1 MLKERMSPSAISPRK
16 GSSGPQRDKQGS
28 NAKANPNALV
38 QSQMNFRRGSPEMGK
53 ICEIR
58 TDGFENCR
66 EAVGRAAD
74 SKECK
79 DKGLTLNN
87 YYGLWDTEQNKCL
100 IMTNDV
106 ATDAFSQC
114 GWNTSQYDYIWF
126 QNEGQIAQ
134 PSSLLRPSCPL
145 PEQLQTTASK
155 TAIVRQDIGLPGTKT
170 LHMVLPEPQATYV
183 QCATKCS
190 ARDPS
195 DPRKPEYPVS
205 LFFKSAPTDQSV
217 QQQMRGLG
225 IEPDGLATGPNC
237 LCVQMRSDES
247 LDNLKPLPNILG
259 SWGNCSVVSA
269 PSDDVVL
276 TVSVQDTNLFSP
288 SLDDPYRWA
297 KSVLSTPCPDPIDRF
312 NTLSQDLCPGIP
324 KVGEDPW
331 SFKDANGTWWQG
343 TWCGQKNSSPC
354 WCGVYEDTPS
364 VCQNEAVNFAEGT
377 SHDYWRCVG
386 ADSYDKRF
394 TKDERQ
400 ALQDF
405 CQNTTSKAWQDELS
419 NKIVPEFGC
428 DCGWSGWKV
437 LCARPYPQ

>member
-1 MLKERMSPSAISPRK
+1 MLL
-16 GSSGPQRDKQGS
+16 SSRSSHEGRAGPQRDTQGS
-28 NAKANPNALV
+28 NAKAEPDGLMEA
-38 QSQMNFRRGSPEMGK
+38 QMDFQRGSPEMGK

-58 TDGFENCR
+58 TDNFQGCR
-66 EAVGRAAD
+66 EAVPRAAQ
-74 SKECK
+74 SEECK
-79 DKGLTLNN
+79 DKGLILNN

-126 QNEGQIAQ
+126 QNEGPSAQ
-134 PSSLLRPSCPL
+134 PSSLLQPSCPL
-145 PEQLQTTASK
+145 PEQIQTTANK

-170 LHMVLPEPQATYV
+170 LHTVLPERQATYV

-190 ARDPS
+190 AHDPS

-205 LFFKSAPTDQSV
+205 LFFKSAPTDPIV

-225 IEPDGLATGPNC
+225 IEPDGLVTGPNC

-247 LDNLKPLPNILG
+247 LDNLKPFPKILG

-288 SLDDPYRWA
+288 DARDPYRWA
-297 KSVLSTPCPDPIDRF
+297 KSVLSTPCPDPVDRF
-312 NTLSQDLCPGIP
+312 NTLSQDLCPGVP

-343 TWCGQKNSSPC
+343 TWCGQYTSSPC
-354 WCGVYEDTPS
+354 SCSDNTDDPS
-364 VCQNEAVNFAEGT
+364 VCNNGAVNFAEGI
-377 SHDYWRCVG
+377 SQNPVGGDMRCVWKQY
-386 ADSYDKRF
+386 YDEHF
-394 TKDERQ
+394 SIEERQ
-400 ALQDF
+400 ALQDL
-405 CQNTTSKAWQDELS
+405 CQNTTSQAWHDEWW

-428 DCGWSGWKV
+428 DCGPLGSKV